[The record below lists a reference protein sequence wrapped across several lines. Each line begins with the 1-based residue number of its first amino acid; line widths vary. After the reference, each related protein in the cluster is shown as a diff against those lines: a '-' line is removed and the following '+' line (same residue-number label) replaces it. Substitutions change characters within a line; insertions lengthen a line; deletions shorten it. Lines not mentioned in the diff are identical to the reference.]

1 MGAVIALC
9 DPQIEFHTRFAEVG
23 GVTAYRGHD
32 SLQSFNQGLQEVW
45 GDEVRIEAEEH
56 FDLGERTLAFYVL
69 RGRGQQSRAEVSIL
83 ATVVARWRAGLCIY
97 WKSYLEARGKASG
110 VQVDTPVAVVF
121 DFRDDRCSR
130 ARTYLDHDEAL
141 RAVGL
146 AD

>member
-1 MGAVIALC
+1 MSEGNVELHRQFNAAFNTHDMGAVIALC

-45 GDEVRIEAEEH
+45 GDEVRIEAEEF
-56 FDLGERTLAFYVL
+56 FDLGERTLTFYVL

-97 WKSYLEARGKASG
+97 WKSYL
-110 VQVDTPVAVVF
+110 
-121 DFRDDRCSR
+121 DR
-130 ARTYLDHDEAL
+130 HEAL
-141 RAVGL
+141 TELGVSEDEL
-146 AD
+146 EPIEP